1 MGNMEL
7 GFMLIMAVVC
17 ITIEIMSISMMLD
30 IYKFKKMI
38 RRDHEEI
45 EEALLRMQKARFKE
59 VIQNTNIKNEQNK
72 FQEKLNDFKNWE
84 KHIPTID

>member
-59 VIQNTNIKNEQNK
+59 VIQNTNIKNEQDK

>member
-1 MGNMEL
+1 MNNMEIV
-7 GFMLIMAVVC
+7 FMLMFLVFS

-38 RRDHEEI
+38 SRDHEEI
-45 EEALLRMQKARFKE
+45 AEALLRMQKARFKE
-59 VIQNTNIKNEQNK
+59 VIENSDIKAEQK
-72 FQEKLNDFKNWE
+72 KYQKKLNNFKEWE

>member
-38 RRDHEEI
+38 SRDHEEI
-45 EEALLRMQKARFKE
+45 EEALLRIQKARLKE

-72 FQEKLNDFKNWE
+72 FQERLNDFKNWE
-84 KHIPTID
+84 KHIPRID